1 MLDLLPYL
9 ILGTAAWAG
18 FQVWQVRRLT
28 MRYEQLR
35 CRNIEQDSPEGLI
48 SNDR

>member
-9 ILGTAAWAG
+9 IAAVAAWAG
-18 FQVWQVRRLT
+18 LQVWQVRRLT